1 MMINTIY
8 KNFNFLSPCNH
19 VVRELLAL
27 VNVFGALS
35 LVGDFHLGFTYF
47 TANWLLD
54 YINTR
59 KRGLDNTSQMTIGI
73 GGL

>member
-1 MMINTIY
+1 M
-8 KNFNFLSPCNH
+8 
-19 VVRELLAL
+19 RELLAL

-47 TANWLLD
+47 IANWLLD
-54 YINTR
+54 YSNTR
-59 KRGLDNTSQMTIGI
+59 KRGLDNTSQLTIGI